1 MSIYRTVSP
10 SFWSDTKV
18 VDMFTPEDKY
28 FMLYLLTNPHTTLLG
43 CYEISI
49 KQISDETGYTRD
61 TIYSLISRFAERYA
75 ILEYSERDKEIL
87 VKNWSKYNWTRSPK
101 AKVAIEKAI
110 PRVKCERFKTFLWD
124 ALAKKFEIQSPITD
138 NRKQDTGNREQV
150 TDVCIGY
157 RYPIDRVSD
166 KQDAQNAPSQMYG
179 EYKNVILTLLE
190 LAELKKAYPQDWE
203 SKINRLSTYLKQT
216 GKKYDNHYAV
226 LMAWAK
232 EDAEKHPAVASSFET
247 NDFYEAALIKSYG
260 NVELDK

>member
-1 MSIYRTVSP
+1 MAIYRTVSP
-10 SFWSDTKV
+10 SFWTDTKV

-138 NRKQDTGNREQV
+138 TRKQDTGIREQV
-150 TDVCIGY
+150 TDVSIGY
-157 RYPIDRVSD
+157 RYPIDTVSD
-166 KQDAQNAPSQMYG
+166 RQDVQNSPSQMYG

-190 LAELKKAYPQDWE
+190 LAELQKAYPQDWE
-203 SKINRLSTYLKQT
+203 NKINRLSTYLKQT

-232 EDAEKHPAVASSFET
+232 EDAEKHPATDSSFET
-247 NDFYEAALIKSYG
+247 DGFFETALLNSYG
-260 NVELDK
+260 NIMIDK